1 MDLSKSKVA
10 VIGGA
15 GLIGSHLVD
24 RLRQEGV
31 EEIRVFDNLYR
42 GSRENL
48 EESLRDPRVRMLE
61 GDILNLEELEASLRG
76 TDYVFHL
83 AAAWLLECL
92 EKPRFAVN
100 VNIIGTFNVLELCR
114 NLKIKRLVFSSS
126 ASVYGNAVTVPMM
139 EDHPFNNRTLYGAT
153 KVAGEQLCRA
163 FHEMYGLN
171 YVGLR
176 YMNVYGPRQDY
187 KSAYTVVIMKILDRL
202 DQGLPPLIYGDGD
215 QSYDFIYVEDA
226 AAANICAMK
235 AEVQDEFYNVGMGV
249 KTSVNELTQ
258 LILEIT
264 GSSLKPQYEPAGK
277 TFVTHRVGSTE
288 KATHDLGFEAETG
301 LREGLKR
308 LISWRKSH
316 KEIRGR

>member
-1 MDLSKSKVA
+1 VA

-24 RLRQEGV
+24 RLRQEKV
-31 EEIRVFDNLYR
+31 QEIRVFDNLYR

-48 EESLRDPRVRMLE
+48 QESLKDSRVRFIE
-61 GDILNLEELEASLRG
+61 GDLVNMEQLRAALQG
-76 TDYVFHL
+76 ADYVFHL

-100 VNIIGTFNVLELCR
+100 VNIMGTMNVLELCR
-114 NLKIKRLVFSSS
+114 EVGIKRLVFSSS
-126 ASVYGNAVTVPMM
+126 ASVYGNAVTVPME

-153 KVAGEQLCRA
+153 KIAGEQLCRA
-163 FHEMYGLN
+163 FYEMYGLN

-202 DQGLPPLIYGDGD
+202 DQGKAPLIYGDGA

-226 AAANICAMK
+226 ATANICAMK
-235 AEVQDEFYNVGMGV
+235 AEAIDEFYNVGMGV
-249 KTSVNELTQ
+249 KTSINELTH
-258 LILEIT
+258 LILQIT
-264 GSSLKPQYEPAGK
+264 GSSLKPQYEPQGI

-288 KATHDLGFEAETG
+288 KAARDLGFQAQTG
-301 LREGLKR
+301 LREGLER
-308 LISWRKSH
+308 LISWRRAH
-316 KEIRGR
+316 KDAGGK